1 MSATVP
7 IIETYAASSTG
18 SDSSDLLN
26 LKKDE
31 GWEDVDPEEDQPLQ
45 IQSLFDEKKFPDVQS
60 MLHYCKEQYDFDL
73 LAIRDKLSLDFY
85 ALIKMVNFIRS
96 EIKSGH
102 SVTGTITRED
112 FEHDKFLKPVLED
125 DELLFSL
132 DDLPESKGTKENEL
146 VSRVAELE
154 EELRK
159 TQSQFAEYRDTV
171 KQTLDA
177 RWNEKSSSE
186 TAGPSAGEKRDD
198 DSHYFSSY
206 SYNGTSK
213 SLAGKLLA
221 DLANRYPRSNAQGQ
235 CPN

>member
-1 MSATVP
+1 MSAPVP
-7 IIETYAASSTG
+7 VIETYAASSSG
-18 SDSSDLLN
+18 SDSSDILD

-31 GWEDVDPEEDQPLQ
+31 GWEDVEPEEDQPLQ
-45 IQSLFDEKKFPDVQS
+45 ILSLLDEKKFPDVRS
-60 MLHYCKEQYDFDL
+60 MLDYCKRQYDFDF
-73 LAIRDKLSLDFY
+73 LALRDTLSLDFY

-96 EIKSGH
+96 EVKSGR
-102 SVTGTITRED
+102 SVTGKISRAD
-112 FEHDKFLKPVLED
+112 FEDEKYLQPVIED

-132 DDLPESKGTKENEL
+132 DDLPQAEGNREDEL

-177 RWNEKSSSE
+177 RWNDKSSAE
-186 TAGPSAGEKRDD
+186 TSGPSKEEKRDD

-206 SYNGTSK
+206 SYNGT
-213 SLAGKLLA
+213 
-221 DLANRYPRSNAQGQ
+221 
-235 CPN
+235 